1 MPATMKEVATRAG
14 VSLKTVSR
22 VVNRE
27 PHIRPE
33 TMARVEAAIAELGWI
48 PNPSARNLRT
58 GRTGTIG
65 IVVAELRR
73 PYLAMLVEALV
84 HEAERLGLTA
94 TVEPTHRR
102 PGRVA
107 EVLGERG
114 HLYDGVLV
122 IDPEDLEPVA
132 WDQAPQPVVVV
143 QGGRW
148 RAPVDRVDEDVV
160 EAAGLVARHLG
171 VMGRVR
177 PVLLGPDRARSDPD
191 QESPSAALRAAFSAV
206 GIEAGAVPRVSLG
219 GVGDRRAGARAAARA
234 LDVRPDLDALLCVN
248 DEVAIGALSCLVER
262 GVAVPDDV
270 AIIGYDNLADGQFS
284 TPTITTIDPSPARLA
299 RAALELLT
307 DRLRG
312 GSPAAARQ
320 ITVPVTLVRRE
331 STMGMS

>member
-58 GRTGTIG
+58 GRTGNIG

-84 HEAERLGLTA
+84 HEAGRLGLTA

-102 PGRVA
+102 PGRVS

-114 HLYDGVLV
+114 HLYDGVLL
-122 IDPEDLEPVA
+122 IDPENLETVT
-132 WDQAPQPVVVV
+132 WDRAPQPVVVV

-171 VMGRVR
+171 VMGRTR
-177 PVLLGPDRARSDPD
+177 PVLLGPDRARSDAD

-219 GVGDRRAGARAAARA
+219 GVGDRRAGARAAATA
-234 LDVRPDLDALLCVN
+234 FEVRPDLDALLCVN
-248 DEVAIGALSCLVER
+248 DEVAIGALSCLVDR

-284 TPTITTIDPSPARLA
+284 TPTLTTIDPSPARLA

-307 DRLRG
+307 ERLRG
-312 GSPAAARQ
+312 GGPASARQ

>member
-33 TMARVEAAIAELGWI
+33 TMARVEAAIAELGWV

-102 PGRVA
+102 PRRIS

-114 HLYDGVLV
+114 HLYDGVLL
-122 IDPEDLEPVA
+122 IDPEDLEPVM
-132 WDQAPQPVVVV
+132 WDQAQQPVVVI
-143 QGGRW
+143 QGGSW
-148 RAPVDRVDEDVV
+148 QAPVDRVDEDVV

-171 VMGRVR
+171 VMGRTR
-177 PVLLGPDRARSDPD
+177 PVLLGPDRARTETDR
-191 QESPSAALRAAFSAV
+191 ENLSAALRAALSAV

-219 GVGDRRAGARAAARA
+219 GVGDRRAGARAAAAA
-234 LDVRPDLDALLCVN
+234 LEVRPDLDALLCVN

-284 TPTITTIDPSPARLA
+284 TPTLTTIDPSPAGLA
-299 RAALELLT
+299 RAALELLM
-307 DRLRG
+307 DRVRG
-312 GSPAAARQ
+312 GAPAAARQ
-320 ITVPVTLVRRE
+320 ATVPVTLVRRE
-331 STMGMS
+331 STMGMP

>member
-33 TMARVEAAIAELGWI
+33 TMARVEAAIAELGWT

-58 GRTGTIG
+58 GRTGNVG

-84 HEAERLGLTA
+84 HEAGRLGLTA

-102 PGRVA
+102 PGRVSD
-107 EVLGERG
+107 VLGARG
-114 HLYDGVLV
+114 HLYDGVLL
-122 IDPEDLEPVA
+122 IDPEGLEPDT
-132 WDQAPQPVVVV
+132 WGGSPQPVVVV

-148 RAPVDRVDEDVV
+148 RAQVDRVDEDVV

-171 VMGRVR
+171 LMARTR
-177 PVLLGPDRARSDPD
+177 PVLLGPDRARSAVDHED
-191 QESPSAALRAAFSAV
+191 LSAVLRAALAAV
-206 GIEAGAVPRVSLG
+206 GIETAAVPRISLG
-219 GVGDRRAGARAAARA
+219 GVGDRRAGARAAEAA
-234 LDVRPDLDALLCVN
+234 LRVRPDLDALLCVN
-248 DEVAIGALSCLVER
+248 DEVATGALSYLADQ
-262 GVAVPDDV
+262 GIAVPDDV
-270 AIIGYDNLADGQFS
+270 AIIGYDNLADGQFT
-284 TPTITTIDPSPARLA
+284 TPTLTTVDPSPARLA

-307 DRLRG
+307 ERLRG
-312 GSPAAARQ
+312 GAPAGPRQ

-331 STMGMS
+331 STMGMP

>member
-1 MPATMKEVATRAG
+1 MKEVATRAG

-58 GRTGTIG
+58 GRTGNIG

-73 PYLAMLVEALV
+73 PYLAMLVEAVV
-84 HEAERLGLTA
+84 HEAGRLGLTA

-102 PGRVA
+102 PGRVS

-114 HLYDGVLV
+114 HRYDGVLL

-132 WDQAPQPVVVV
+132 WDQASQPVVVV

-148 RAPVDRVDEDVV
+148 QAPVDRVDEDVV

-171 VMGRVR
+171 VMGRTR
-177 PVLLGPDRARSDPD
+177 PVLLGPDRARSDTD

-234 LDVRPDLDALLCVN
+234 LEVRPDLDALLCVN

-284 TPTITTIDPSPARLA
+284 TPTLTTIDPSPARLA

-312 GSPAAARQ
+312 GAPAGARQ
-320 ITVPVTLVRRE
+320 ITLPVTLVRRE